1 MADKISLQAFKY
13 AIAKINNQ
21 SKILPQSQI
30 IVNRIDTVDAY
41 DSFSAYKLGQCPFSS
56 LRSFPSSSVCAQLQ
70 TGIAALFMGQLTPA
84 LEFITSLARQ
94 LHIPV
99 FLSSPDPQTKVDYYI
114 INVYPHYTATSQA
127 FSDLIKFQQWDELA
141 VLTERA
147 ESETTIDR
155 CGSRGI
161 TERTFFFQICSIFK
175 IF

>member
-1 MADKISLQAFKY
+1 
-13 AIAKINNQ
+13 
-21 SKILPQSQI
+21 
-30 IVNRIDTVDAY
+30 
-41 DSFSAYKLGQCPFSS
+41 
-56 LRSFPSSSVCAQLQ
+56 
-70 TGIAALFMGQLTPA
+70 MGHLTPA

-147 ESETTIDR
+147 ESETNIDR
-155 CGSRGI
+155 CWQKRKTPMIFLRSSLSPRSSEITNGYETDESHRSTTSRTTGEKQLAA
-161 TERTFFFQICSIFK
+161 TTRPAERDGHLQIFDRRSNGKCRRFLPKCTIVLPSLR
-175 IF
+175 